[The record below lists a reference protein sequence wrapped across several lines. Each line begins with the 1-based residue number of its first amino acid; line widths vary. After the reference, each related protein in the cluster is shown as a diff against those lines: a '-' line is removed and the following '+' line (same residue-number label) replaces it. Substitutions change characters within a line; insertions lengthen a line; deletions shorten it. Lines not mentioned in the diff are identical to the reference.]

1 MQTSVGLGDFRKRF
15 RTLTFSSAN
24 IRYSIKDGGVE
35 ERGRRRGVEERRR
48 GVGKEGV
55 AATSGFSLLSQWFDY
70 EYYSACGLRCTL
82 HTA

>member
-35 ERGRRRGVEERRR
+35 ERRRRR
-48 GVGKEGV
+48 GVGEWGKGRG
-55 AATSGFSLLSQWFDY
+55 ASGFSLLSQWFDY

>member
-1 MQTSVGLGDFRKRF
+1 MQTSIGLGDFRKRF

-35 ERGRRRGVEERRR
+35 EGGRRREEWGSGEGR
-48 GVGKEGV
+48 GGV